1 MLEIIND
8 VLKAE
13 KEAEL
18 LIAQAREDSQ
28 RLLAAFDHD
37 ERELVQNAHNE
48 QNERVTFRISRIRK
62 DAEESSHQRE
72 KEISEK
78 SDRFLEE
85 RGEAL
90 DEAARAV
97 IRLVLEPRSIKAT

>member
-18 LIAQAREDSQ
+18 LIVQAREESQ

-37 ERELVQNAHNE
+37 ERELLQNAHNE
-48 QNERVTFRISRIRK
+48 QNERVTLRISRIRK
-62 DAEESSHQRE
+62 EAEEASHQRE
-72 KEISEK
+72 KEISEE
-78 SDRFLEE
+78 SDRFLKE
-85 RGEAL
+85 REEAL

-97 IRLVLEPRSIKAT
+97 IRLVLEPPSIKAT